1 MISDQSEI
9 YIELKTQSLF
19 QTVIQDTFMMALGD
33 VMVTCYLNLSC
44 VCLAQ
49 IFWMSKID

>member
-19 QTVIQDTFMMALGD
+19 QTVIQDTFHDG
-33 VMVTCYLNLSC
+33 
-44 VCLAQ
+44 
-49 IFWMSKID
+49 IR